1 MKYVGSKARLVKY
14 IAPIIQSYI
23 DENNIEKYWEPF
35 VGGGNLITHI
45 KCKERFGSDINPY
58 LIALLKQTQI
68 DASIFPQT
76 VSEAEYKAVQTSKND
91 YPDWYVGIVGFDS
104 FGGKFFGGYP
114 RGFKN
119 DGITPRDLFNEH
131 YRALIKQAPLLKD
144 IHLSCCDFRETK
156 PIENFVIYCDI
167 PYQNTTKYSNK
178 EAFPYDE
185 FYKWCLEHAKNNI
198 VLISEYSMP
207 KDFTCIWKKEV
218 NTMLDSKGNGKPRT
232 EKLFIVK

>member
-1 MKYVGSKARLVKY
+1 MG
-14 IAPIIQSYI
+14 
-23 DENNIEKYWEPF
+23 F
-35 VGGGNLITHI
+35 VG
-45 KCKERFGSDINPY
+45 FG
-58 LIALLKQTQI
+58 
-68 DASIFPQT
+68 
-76 VSEAEYKAVQTSKND
+76 
-91 YPDWYVGIVGFDS
+91 S

-178 EAFPYDE
+178 DPFPYDE

-198 VLISEYSMP
+198 VLVSEYSMP

>member
-91 YPDWYVGIVGFDS
+91 YPDWYVGIVGFGS

-167 PYQNTTKYSNK
+167 PYQNTTKYSN
-178 EAFPYDE
+178 
-185 FYKWCLEHAKNNI
+185 
-198 VLISEYSMP
+198 SEYL
-207 KDFTCIWKKEV
+207 II
-218 NTMLDSKGNGKPRT
+218 
-232 EKLFIVK
+232 FI